1 MWIDQGAGPIHSCW
15 VKERLPFPFSGTTR
29 ARVPVMSSRSFGATT
44 GGVCILHTR
53 ILFNKVRPRVS
64 STKTRCVVT
73 TRAWAPPISIEHITV
88 LTQAPPHG
96 QAWPDHTSV
105 KKNTCPKKN
114 HPKNHA
120 PIVCLRP
127 TDAYSARCWEN
138 LPPSS
143 WRSWDLYLAP
153 NSVRIHRPKD
163 GPKDRDPSD
172 RKRGES
178 GWLVG
183 IRGVVDHA
191 SWKSRSW
198 KSQGKR
204 THTHTHTRLYLYN
217 LI

>member
-1 MWIDQGAGPIHSCW
+1 
-15 VKERLPFPFSGTTR
+15 
-29 ARVPVMSSRSFGATT
+29 MSSRSFGATT

-127 TDAYSARCWEN
+127 TPENHAQMHIVQDAGKTFLQARGGHGIFT
-138 LPPSS
+138 LPQI
-143 WRSWDLYLAP
+143 RSEYTARKMAR
-153 NSVRIHRPKD
+153 RIAILRIE
-163 GPKDRDPSD
+163 
-172 RKRGES
+172 RGEKAA
-178 GWLVG
+178 GWLASVG
-183 IRGVVDHA
+183 WLIMRLGSQDLGSPRGNGH
-191 SWKSRSW
+191 
-198 KSQGKR
+198 
-204 THTHTHTRLYLYN
+204 THTHTHVCTCIISYN
-217 LI
+217 MMGCSWSKGCLI